1 MFTEFIA
8 VEYFLCQ
15 DQNSPRCTEAYRL
28 PRAQRR
34 TTIPLVT
41 VNHERG
47 LQICQSPWIHL
58 MPWQSLRPLPRSVTE
73 TEERERAEG
82 GLQETESGLE
92 THLKIGCG
100 NDGPYLRDAFIFP
113 LQVSVC
119 EANMAVKCQLGR
131 FAKKK
136 TGEEDSD
143 GGSGGFGVSALSRMN
158 PARSVK
164 RGAEGRPA
172 QCPGFGTSGKSFLI
186 DNLLGTRG
194 PPPEPPGPGNPP
206 PRASSPPRTGGPA
219 GGEWRAGV
227 GSQQGTPKHWRSV
240 HAKGFI
246 PQSYTGFPT
255 LSSRP
260 PPAFL
265 TFCGGSGPFPAPPAA
280 FPKGSSLALWPPD
293 SGPRS
298 RKGILRRA
306 VFSEEQ
312 RKELE
317 RTFRKQKYIGKADRN
332 KLAADLR
339 LKESQVKIWFQNQ
352 RMKWRNSKEKEV
364 LCGRPSAEELSPVS
378 DLRRGEEAQERSPLS
393 KVGET
398 ARDTLRTK
406 PWHEPH
412 SCEQLKKPH
421 DSSHQAFT
429 QRYSKMD
436 TARELNT
443 GNKESLFLHVRST
456 HLH

>member
-1 MFTEFIA
+1 
-8 VEYFLCQ
+8 
-15 DQNSPRCTEAYRL
+15 
-28 PRAQRR
+28 
-34 TTIPLVT
+34 
-41 VNHERG
+41 
-47 LQICQSPWIHL
+47 
-58 MPWQSLRPLPRSVTE
+58 
-73 TEERERAEG
+73 
-82 GLQETESGLE
+82 
-92 THLKIGCG
+92 
-100 NDGPYLRDAFIFP
+100 
-113 LQVSVC
+113 
-119 EANMAVKCQLGR
+119 MAVKCQLGR
-131 FAKKK
+131 FAKKRA
-136 TGEEDSD
+136 D
-143 GGSGGFGVSALSRMN
+143 GRGGQRRGGGGFGVSALGRMN

-206 PRASSPPRTGGPA
+206 PRAFHPPVLYRFSHTFLAAPASVPDVLRRSRTVP
-219 GGEWRAGV
+219 RA
-227 GSQQGTPKHWRSV
+227 
-240 HAKGFI
+240 
-246 PQSYTGFPT
+246 
-255 LSSRP
+255 
-260 PPAFL
+260 
-265 TFCGGSGPFPAPPAA
+265 PAA
-280 FPKGSSLALWPPD
+280 FPKGSSLALWSPD

-443 GNKESLFLHVRST
+443 GDKESLFLHVRST

>member
-1 MFTEFIA
+1 
-8 VEYFLCQ
+8 
-15 DQNSPRCTEAYRL
+15 
-28 PRAQRR
+28 
-34 TTIPLVT
+34 
-41 VNHERG
+41 
-47 LQICQSPWIHL
+47 
-58 MPWQSLRPLPRSVTE
+58 MPWQSLRPLPRE
-73 TEERERAEG
+73 IRGTEEQKQRNESVLKEG
-82 GLQETESGLE
+82 FGRTSL
-92 THLKIGCG
+92 
-100 NDGPYLRDAFIFP
+100 DGDAP
-113 LQVSVC
+113 EDWVSVC
-119 EANMAVKCQLGR
+119 DANMAVKCQLGR

-136 TGEEDSD
+136 SRRERRTAD
-143 GGSGGFGVSALSRMN
+143 GGSGGFGVSALGRMN

-172 QCPGFGTSGKSFLI
+172 QCPGFGSSGKSFLI

-240 HAKGFI
+240 HAKGFV

-265 TFCGGSGPFPAPPAA
+265 TFCGGPGPFPAPPAA

-378 DLRRGEEAQERSPLS
+378 DQRRGEEAQERSPLS

-443 GNKESLFLHVRST
+443 GDKESLFLHVRST